1 MAIGG
6 ALRAALRAGDFVKT
20 AAESR
25 RRARALADLNV
36 RGGIGNPGRARG
48 ADEFLRRQ
56 GVDVDGMIA
65 PGTGDPYMDWV
76 SGGRTNVMPAYTES
90 PFGGLVFESRSS
102 NPFAP
107 GSRGRTRVSG
117 DAIDYNL
124 QRGVDGGLGNRA
136 YMYSGGPIEAPYE
149 GFRVWPGMG
158 TDGFPRTFD
167 APPPWMG
174 RGTSPPVNRTTMYD
188 SFYGD
193 EFPRAFPRS
202 PYDEPFS
209 MFEPRFPT
217 NNRFTEPNVR
227 LGDPYLPYSSF
238 FYGTGY

>member
-25 RRARALADLNV
+25 RRARALADLNA
-36 RGGIGNPGRARG
+36 RGGIRGPVMDTGEGLVARG
-48 ADEFLRRQ
+48 FDFFE
-56 GVDVDGMIA
+56 D
-65 PGTGDPYMDWV
+65 
-76 SGGRTNVMPAYTES
+76 GGRFARGSTSPNRPRFDVIRDPAT
-90 PFGGLVFESRSS
+90 
-102 NPFAP
+102 
-107 GSRGRTRVSG
+107 
-117 DAIDYNL
+117 
-124 QRGVDGGLGNRA
+124 GNRRV
-136 YMYSGGPIEAPYE
+136 YPNPPGLRSNPIEAPYE